1 MTCRLKTVPNNY
13 YRLLRVLEIVM
24 STGRPRA
31 ELNLDTTRYKLSFSR
46 PDLCLKLDS
55 CQRCSMVFIV
65 L

>member
-31 ELNLDTTRYKLSFSR
+31 ELNLDTARYKPSFSR
-46 PDLCLKLDS
+46 PELCLKLDS
-55 CQRCSMVFIV
+55 CHHPISF
-65 L
+65 